1 MMHRQRADRYQIVRN
16 FSSFLKL
23 CVIVYYLKSFM
34 YDIACTVWSSL
45 NSIAIIAAGPS
56 RVELTMIEVVK
67 IEYKWDKRM
76 AVFLVK
82 FCSFVIAWM

>member
-1 MMHRQRADRYQIVRN
+1 M
-16 FSSFLKL
+16 
-23 CVIVYYLKSFM
+23 C
-34 YDIACTVWSSL
+34 DIACTVWSSL

-76 AVFLVK
+76 AVFLVALLLRDR
-82 FCSFVIAWM
+82 VDVNVHI